1 VVPTLQQ
8 QFGENLR
15 SARLRRDLSMA
26 ELGRISGLSHSEVS
40 RLEAGIREPRL
51 ATLLRLARALGTGV
65 DDLIQ
70 GCTDW

>member
-1 VVPTLQQ
+1 MATLQQ

-15 SARLRRDLSMA
+15 SARLEKELSMA
-26 ELGRISGLSHSEVS
+26 ELARLSGLSHSQVS

-51 ATLLRLARALGTGV
+51 ATLVRLARSLDTGV

-70 GCTDW
+70 GCHDW